1 MLRRKE
7 PDIIVASAGASGV
20 AILDIKKPS
29 VLKLVFYED
38 IDELENNPLNIEKGK
53 LIIIPSDGKL
63 AIFQLK

>member
-29 VLKLVFYED
+29 VLKLVFY
-38 IDELENNPLNIEKGK
+38 
-53 LIIIPSDGKL
+53 
-63 AIFQLK
+63 